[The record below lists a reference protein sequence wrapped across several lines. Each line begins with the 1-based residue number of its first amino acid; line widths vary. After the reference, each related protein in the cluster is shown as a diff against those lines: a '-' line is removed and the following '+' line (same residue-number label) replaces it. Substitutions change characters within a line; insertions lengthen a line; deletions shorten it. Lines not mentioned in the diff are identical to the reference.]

1 MTIAMVALAQSMLEQ
16 KTPNMSSSTLN
27 QLHAALLELHKA
39 LLDFEKGKYEAVYG
53 KITSPYQYLDLVIK
67 HPAFA
72 WLRTLSEAIVS
83 TDGLDRDDVRKQD
96 EEIKTSIKQL
106 LDLTNTEEFGQ
117 KYNTALDQSADVAYA
132 HAKVMRLLS

>member
-16 KTPNMSSSTLN
+16 KTPNMSSSTLD

-53 KITSPYQYLDLVIK
+53 KIASPYQYLDLVIK

-117 KYNTALDQSADVAYA
+117 KYSLAVNESADVAYA
-132 HAKVMRLLS
+132 HTKVMKLL